1 MQSVGGAVNAA
12 SQLAEVYLAKGRG
25 VFNIAVQYH
34 TMLLYY
40 SVN

>member
-1 MQSVGGAVNAA
+1 MQSVGGAVITAF
-12 SQLAEVYLAKGRG
+12 QLVEVYLAKVGG